1 MPTVPQTARSERTR
15 SALRNAAMVRFL
27 AQGVEATTAEE
38 IASDAGVTLRTFY
51 RHFGSKHDLL
61 FADYDSGLQ
70 WFRQALADRPADEP
84 IIDSVNAAVFAFP
97 YDVQA
102 VAQIAN
108 LRAGALDPSRIV
120 QQMRRV
126 QSDFAHAL
134 LDHLR
139 RRHPD
144 ADELDV
150 TVAARAIAAA
160 VFAGMEVWM
169 KRTERS
175 LPELA
180 QLSRDA
186 LATISPAFRHY

>member
-1 MPTVPQTARSERTR
+1 MLSAPQTVRSERTR

-27 AQGVEATTAEE
+27 AQGVEATTAEQ
-38 IASDAGVTLRTFY
+38 IATDAGVTLRTFY

-61 FADYDSGLQ
+61 FADYDSGLH
-70 WFRQALADRPADEP
+70 WFRQALSERPAGESV
-84 IIDSVNAAVFAFP
+84 IESVNAAIFAFP
-97 YDVQA
+97 YDVEA
-102 VAQIAN
+102 VSQIAN
-108 LRAGALDPSRIV
+108 LRVGTLDPSRIV
-120 QQMRRV
+120 QHMRRV

-139 RRHPD
+139 LRHPD
-144 ADELDV
+144 ADELGV

-160 VFAGMEVWM
+160 VFAGMEVWLQ
-169 KRTERS
+169 RADRS

-186 LATISPAFRHY
+186 LAAVAPAFRQY

>member
-1 MPTVPQTARSERTR
+1 MPTAPLTARSERTR
-15 SALRNAAMVRFL
+15 AALRQAAMVRFL

-51 RHFGSKHDLL
+51 RHFSSKHDLL
-61 FADYDSGLQ
+61 FADYDSGLH
-70 WFRQALADRPADEP
+70 WFRRALADRPVDESV
-84 IIDSVNAAVFAFP
+84 IESVNAAVFAFP
-97 YDVQA
+97 YDVDA

-108 LRAGALDPSRIV
+108 LRVGALDPSRIV

-134 LDHLR
+134 LEHLR
-139 RRHPD
+139 SRHPD
-144 ADELDV
+144 ADDLDV
-150 TVAARAIAAA
+150 TVAARAITAA
-160 VFAGMEVWM
+160 VFAGMEVWLH
-169 KRTERS
+169 RDNRS

-180 QLSRDA
+180 QLFRDA

>member
-1 MPTVPQTARSERTR
+1 MPTAPQTARSERTR
-15 SALRNAAMVRFL
+15 AALRDAAMVRFL

-70 WFRQALADRPADEP
+70 WFRRALAERPAGEP
-84 IIDSVNAAVFAFP
+84 IIESVNAAVFAFP
-97 YDVQA
+97 YDVEA
-102 VAQIAN
+102 VTQIAN
-108 LRAGALDPSRIV
+108 LRVGALDPSRIV

-134 LDHLR
+134 LDHLC
-139 RRHPD
+139 RRHPE
-144 ADELDV
+144 ADELGV

-160 VFAGMEVWM
+160 VFAGMEVWL
-169 KRTERS
+169 KHTDRS

-180 QLSRDA
+180 RLSRES
-186 LATISPAFRHY
+186 LATVSPAFRQY

>member
-1 MPTVPQTARSERTR
+1 MPTAPLTARSERTR

-70 WFRQALADRPADEP
+70 WFRRALAERPADES
-84 IIDSVNAAVFAFP
+84 IIDSVNTAVFAFP
-97 YDVQA
+97 YDVEA
-102 VAQIAN
+102 VTQIAN
-108 LRAGALDPSRIV
+108 LRIGALDPSRIV

-126 QSDFAHAL
+126 QSDFAYAL

-139 RRHPD
+139 RRHPE
-144 ADELDV
+144 ADELDL

-160 VFAGMEVWM
+160 VFAGMEVWL
-169 KRTERS
+169 KRTDRS

-180 QLSRDA
+180 QLFRDA
-186 LATISPAFRHY
+186 LEAVGPAFRHY

>member
-1 MPTVPQTARSERTR
+1 MITTPQTARSERTR
-15 SALRNAAMVRFL
+15 TALRNAAMVRFL
-27 AQGVEATTAEE
+27 AQGVEATTAAE
-38 IASDAGVTLRTFY
+38 IAADAGVTLRTFY

-70 WFRQALADRPADEP
+70 WFRRALAERPADESV
-84 IIDSVNAAVFAFP
+84 IESVNAAVFAFP
-97 YDVQA
+97 YDVDA

-108 LRAGALDPSRIV
+108 LRVGALDPSRIV

-126 QSDFAHAL
+126 QSDFAHAV

-139 RRHPD
+139 MRHPD
-144 ADELDV
+144 GDELGI

-160 VFAGMEVWM
+160 VFAGMEVWL
-169 KRTERS
+169 RRPDRS

-186 LATISPAFRHY
+186 LATLTPAFRQY

>member
-1 MPTVPQTARSERTR
+1 MPTAPQTARSERTR
-15 SALRNAAMVRFL
+15 AALRNAAMVRFL

-70 WFRQALADRPADEP
+70 WFRRALAERPADES
-84 IIDSVNAAVFAFP
+84 IIDAVNTAVFAFP
-97 YDVQA
+97 YDVEA
-102 VAQIAN
+102 VTQIAN
-108 LRAGALDPSRIV
+108 LRIGALDPTRIV
-120 QQMRRV
+120 EQMRRV

-139 RRHPD
+139 RRHP
-144 ADELDV
+144 AAPELDL

-160 VFAGMEVWM
+160 VFAGMEVWLR
-169 KRTERS
+169 RTDRS

-180 QLSRDA
+180 QLCRDA
-186 LATISPAFRHY
+186 LSAVGPAFRQY